1 MFQTVLKYEKV
12 PPFVQQRF
20 AHQCFLNFVLTYFS
34 EMKKTFQLS
43 NIVKIK
49 IQFSAFLWFLCV
61 LRSLLVTP
69 LYIASRVGLNY
80 LTFLLGCHCL
90 KSNVLTL
97 PFFSFGTFLK
107 GVPESISISLYRWET
122 DTKLNEK
129 NDYPVLILHFWRES
143 VTNDANNC
151 LHSSLN
157 CVSIHEYIGVEFQ
170 TLTFNVSNILGYV
183 CNLQNSK
190 LCCSAEVVS
199 FTYIHTF
206 VCNSEL
212 AFMKKDNAFLLSSFE
227 GRSWAKCYKSKAFL
241 IHRRWRACWEDQYSL
256 KNNLHWLTCLAAAW
270 VAELVLLLLLCTI
283 FTSSTQVMWILNNEV
298 TF

>member
-1 MFQTVLKYEKV
+1 
-12 PPFVQQRF
+12 
-20 AHQCFLNFVLTYFS
+20 
-34 EMKKTFQLS
+34 MKKTFQLS

-69 LYIASRVGLNY
+69 LYIASRLRLNY
-80 LTFLLGCHCL
+80 LTFLLVCHCL

-97 PFFSFGTFLK
+97 PFFFLGTFLK

-129 NDYPVLILHFWRES
+129 NDCAVLILHFGRES

-157 CVSIHEYIGVEFQ
+157 YVSVYEYVGVEFQ
-170 TLTFNVSNILGYV
+170 TLTFNVSNILGNV
-183 CNLQNSK
+183 CDLQNSK

-199 FTYIHTF
+199 FTYIHVF

-212 AFMKKDNAFLLSSFE
+212 AFVKRDNAFLLSSFE
-227 GRSWAKCYKSKAFL
+227 RSWAKCYKSEAFL
-241 IHRRWRACWEDQYSL
+241 IRRRRRAYWEDHYGP
-256 KNNLHWLTCLAAAW
+256 KNNLHWLTCFAAAR
-270 VAELVLLLLLCTI
+270 VAELVSLLLLCTI
-283 FTSSTQVMWILNNEV
+283 FTSSTQVMWILNNKV